1 MKLTRRNFLA
11 WAGLSAVGAVA
22 CEGFG
27 IRHGEFDIQSP
38 VRLPEDLVKGRD
50 NWYAT
55 LCRNCATGEGIV
67 VRVMEGRAKKV
78 EGNPAYPVNR
88 GKHSPSCE
96 AGLQALYHPD
106 RIPRPLQRN
115 GPRGLG
121 QFTELPWPDA
131 LDILRQR
138 LEERGDAMLMIT
150 EPLRGHLGTVV
161 DRFAGALGGRHLGFE
176 SLDVN
181 TYRSAVKNVFGQDLL
196 PDFDLE
202 HTQFLLSFGADFL
215 STWVSP
221 IRWGLGYGEFRQG
234 EGRKRG
240 EFYQVDP
247 RFSMTAANADKWLP
261 IRPGWEGHLALSLA
275 YVIIAENRQA
285 PGVDVAA
292 LTGGRGAAALEPF
305 RPDVLADRIFLAE
318 NLRGE
323 EVVETIRHL
332 AKEFATNTP
341 SLAIGGGST
350 GAHSNGLFNLEA
362 IYALNYLVGSVG
374 TEGGIRFNPDSPLED
389 VPAGSQAGTL
399 SEWGDVV
406 RDLAG
411 GKTRLLLLHQADP
424 VHGLPG
430 SVRFD
435 ALPGSARF
443 REALTESNDLFIVS
457 FSPFL
462 DDTSALADLILPD
475 RVYLEDWGDDIP
487 EPGPGYQVLGFQQPV
502 VNPLN
507 DLEPQSFPDI
517 LLAMAQELG
526 KETELPWPK
535 YQDLLREGSDAL
547 FSLSRGSIQA
557 SSADEFWNKLLQRG
571 GWWDEGATGPQS
583 VAPPDGLFS
592 RIASKAKEPQFSG
605 AGSSAGT
612 FYLTPFAHN
621 SLLDGRN
628 AHLPW
633 LQAAPDPLTTITWQT
648 WVEISDQDAKAM
660 GVKEGDIILIESTA
674 GSIRVLA
681 YPTPAVPPGTVSVP
695 LGQGRRHGSEYATDR
710 PGRESSNVMEVLE
723 PSQVEGTGALAWA
736 NTRVRLS
743 KTGDS
748 VKVSKFEGIVRA
760 VEVGILPGERIIRT
774 ITPEGV

>member
-1 MKLTRRNFLA
+1 MKLTRRHFLA

-27 IRHGEFDIQSP
+27 IRHGEFDLQSP
-38 VRLPEDLVKGRD
+38 VNLPEDLVQGQD

-55 LCRNCATGEGIV
+55 LCRNCASGEGIV

-78 EGNPAYPVNR
+78 EGNPVYPVNR

-121 QFTELPWPDA
+121 QFTQLPWSDA

-138 LEERGDAMLMIT
+138 LEERGDTMLMVT

-161 DRFAGALGGRHLGFE
+161 DRFTGALGGRHLGFE
-176 SLDVN
+176 SLDIN
-181 TYRSAVKNVFGQDLL
+181 TYRTAVKNVFGQDLM

-202 HTQFLLSFGADFL
+202 NTQFLLSFGADFL

-221 IRWGLGYGEFRQG
+221 VRWGLGYGEFRQG
-234 EGRKRG
+234 AGRERG
-240 EFYQVDP
+240 VFYQVDS

-261 IRPGWEGHLALSLA
+261 IKPGWEGHLALSLA
-275 YVIIAENRQA
+275 YVIIAEGLHSRR
-285 PGVDVAA
+285 VDVAG
-292 LTGGRGAAALEPF
+292 LTGGRGAAVLEPF
-305 RPDVLADRIFLAE
+305 RPEVLADRIFLAE
-318 NLRGE
+318 NLRGGEAAE
-323 EVVETIRHL
+323 EIRSL
-332 AKEFATNTP
+332 AREFATRKP
-341 SLAIGGGST
+341 SLAIGGGSA

-374 TEGGIRFNPDSPLED
+374 AEGGIRFNPESPLED
-389 VPAGSQAGTL
+389 VPAAARAATL
-399 SEWGDVV
+399 SDWEDVA

-430 SVRFD
+430 SV
-435 ALPGSARF
+435 RF

-475 RVYLEDWGDDIP
+475 RVYLEDWGDDVP
-487 EPGPGYQVLGFQQPV
+487 EPGPGYQVVGFQQPV

-517 LLAMAQELG
+517 LLTMAQELG
-526 KETELPWPK
+526 KEAELPWPK
-535 YQDLLREGSDAL
+535 FKDLLREASDAL
-547 FSLSRGSIQA
+547 FSLNRGSIQA
-557 SSADEFWNKLLQRG
+557 SSADEFWTRLLQRG
-571 GWWDEGATGPQS
+571 GWWDEGITGPQN
-583 VAPPDGLFS
+583 VTAPNGLFS
-592 RIASKAKEPQFSG
+592 RIADNAKEPQFSG
-605 AGSSAGT
+605 AGS

-633 LQAAPDPLTTITWQT
+633 LQATPDPLTTITWQT
-648 WVEISDQDAKAM
+648 WVEISDQDAKALR
-660 GVKEGDIILIESTA
+660 VKEGDVILIESSG

-695 LGQGRRHGSEYATDR
+695 FGQGRRHGSEYATDR
-710 PGRESSNVMEVLE
+710 PGRESSNVMDVLE
-723 PSQVEGTGALAWA
+723 PSRVEQTGALAWA
-736 NTRVRLS
+736 NTRVTIS

-748 VKVSKFEGIVRA
+748 VKVSKLEGIVRA
-760 VEVGILPGERIIRT
+760 VEVGNLPGERIIRT
-774 ITPEGV
+774 ITPEEL

>member
-1 MKLTRRNFLA
+1 MKLTRRNFLT
-11 WAGLSAVGAVA
+11 WAGISALGAVA

-27 IRHGEFDIQSP
+27 IRYGELDIQSP
-38 VRLPEDLVKGRD
+38 VSLPEDLVKGQD

-55 LCRNCATGEGIV
+55 ICRNCSSAEGIV

-88 GKHSPSCE
+88 GKHSPPCE

-121 QFTELPWPDA
+121 QYTQLPWPDA
-131 LDILRQR
+131 LDILKQR
-138 LEERGDAMLMIT
+138 LEDRGDQMLMIT
-150 EPLRGHLGTVV
+150 EPLRGHLSTVV
-161 DRFAGALGGRHLGFE
+161 DQFASALGGRHLGFE
-176 SLDVN
+176 SLDNN
-181 TYRSAVKNVFGQDLL
+181 TYRSAIKNVFGQDLL

-202 HTQFLLSFGADFL
+202 NTRFLLSFGADFL

-221 IRWGLGYGEFRQG
+221 TRWGLGYGEFRQG
-234 EGRKRG
+234 TGRERG
-240 EFYQVDP
+240 VFYQVDP

-275 YVIIAENRQA
+275 YVIINEELNSSRA
-285 PGVDVAA
+285 DVAA
-292 LTGGRGAAALEPF
+292 LTGGRGAAALEAF
-305 RPDVLADRIFLAE
+305 RPEALADRIFLAE
-318 NLRGE
+318 NLRGGEAVE
-323 EVVETIRHL
+323 EIRNL
-332 AKEFATNTP
+332 AREFAGRTP
-341 SLAIGGGST
+341 SLAIGGGSAA
-350 GAHSNGLFNLEA
+350 AHSNGLFNLEA

-374 TEGGIRFNPDSPLED
+374 IEGGIQFNPDSPLEA
-389 VPAGSQAGTL
+389 VPAGSQAGSLADWT
-399 SEWGDVV
+399 DVAQ
-406 RDLAG
+406 DLAG

-430 SVRFD
+430 P
-435 ALPGSARF
+435 LRF
-443 REALTESNDLFIVS
+443 REALTEPNDLFIVS

-487 EPGPGYQVLGFQQPV
+487 EPGPGYQVMGFQQPV
-502 VNPLN
+502 VNPLHE
-507 DLEPQSFPDI
+507 LEPRSFPDI
-517 LLAMAQELG
+517 LLAMAQDVG
-526 KETELPWPK
+526 KETELPGPK
-535 YQDLLREGSDAL
+535 YQNLLREGSDAL
-547 FSLSRGSIQA
+547 FALNRGSIQA
-557 SSADEFWNKLLQRG
+557 STADEFWNKLLKRG
-571 GWWDEGATGPQS
+571 GWWDEGATGPQE
-583 VAPPDGLFS
+583 VAAPDGLFNQ
-592 RIASKAKEPQFSG
+592 IASKAKEPRYAG
-605 AGSSAGT
+605 AGSSAST

-633 LQAAPDPLTTITWQT
+633 LQGTPDPLTTITWQT

-660 GVKEGDIILIESTA
+660 GVKEGDILLIESSV

-695 LGQGRRHGSEYATDR
+695 WGQGRRHGSEYATDR
-710 PGRESSNVMEVLE
+710 PGRESSNVMDILE

-736 NTRVRLS
+736 NTRVKVS
-743 KTGDS
+743 KTEDS

-760 VEVGILPGERIIRT
+760 VEVGILPGERIIRI
-774 ITPEGV
+774 ITPEEL

>member
-55 LCRNCATGEGIV
+55 LCRNCASGEGIV

-78 EGNPAYPVNR
+78 EGNPAYPINR

-121 QFTELPWPDA
+121 QFTELPWPNA
-131 LDILRQR
+131 LDILQQR

-176 SLDVN
+176 SLDIN

-196 PDFDLE
+196 PDFDLGN
-202 HTQFLLSFGADFL
+202 TQFLLSFGADFL

-221 IRWGLGYGEFRQG
+221 VRWGLGYGEFRQG
-234 EGRKRG
+234 EGRERG

-247 RFSMTAANADKWLP
+247 RFSMTAANADKWLA

-292 LTGGRGAAALEPF
+292 LTGGRGAAALESF
-305 RPDVLADRIFLAE
+305 RPDVLADKIFLAE
-318 NLRGE
+318 SLRGE
-323 EVVETIRHL
+323 AAVATIRHL
-332 AKEFATNTP
+332 AEDFATKMP
-341 SLAIGGGST
+341 SLAIGGGSA

-374 TEGGIRFNPDSPLED
+374 TEGGIRFNPDSPLEG
-389 VPAGSQAGTL
+389 VPAGSQAGSL

-547 FSLSRGSIQA
+547 FSLNRGSIQA
-557 SSADEFWNKLLQRG
+557 AAADEFWTKLLQRG
-571 GWWDEGATGPQS
+571 GWWDESATGPQS

-633 LQAAPDPLTTITWQT
+633 LQATPDPLTTITWQT

-660 GVKEGDIILIESTA
+660 GVKEGDIILIESSG

-695 LGQGRRHGSEYATDR
+695 FGQGRRHGSEYATDR